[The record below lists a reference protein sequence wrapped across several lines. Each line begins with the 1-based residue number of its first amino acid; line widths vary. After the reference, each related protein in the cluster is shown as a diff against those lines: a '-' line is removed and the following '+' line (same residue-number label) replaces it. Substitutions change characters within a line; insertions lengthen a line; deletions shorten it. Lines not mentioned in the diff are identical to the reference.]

1 MTDSK
6 DTSILQITVIV
17 LVAVGFKDSFRTQ
30 KIAFQ
35 ITVLVL
41 VAVGF

>member
-1 MTDSK
+1 MTDSN
-6 DTSILQITVIV
+6 DTNILKITVIV

-35 ITVLVL
+35 ITSPALN
-41 VAVGF
+41 AVEF